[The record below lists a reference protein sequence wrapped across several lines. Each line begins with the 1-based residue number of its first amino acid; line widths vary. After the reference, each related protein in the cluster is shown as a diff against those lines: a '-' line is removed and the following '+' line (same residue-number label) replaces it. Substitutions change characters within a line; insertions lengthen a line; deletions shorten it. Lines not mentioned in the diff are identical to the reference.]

1 MIKLK
6 FTILMLFFL
15 IAKVQS
21 QNITSLEDIFKMH
34 LFLDKKNIRR
44 SDLDLP
50 VIKNDSLYE
59 LFIEN
64 SIIKIDTLDLNSDL
78 YLPINSQF
86 KFYLLKDIRFKDE
99 LDKKMLWV
107 LNIKMCENSKYIIA
121 FNEYTGQSFKLSG
134 FSTNDFMSFF
144 SVIKKDYRSI
154 NFKKL
159 RKAFF
164 FKKYRVQFL
173 DLECIFNSLKK
184 EKEFSPCLYTCEDVL
199 KLH

>member
-21 QNITSLEDIFKMH
+21 QNITSLEDIFKMN
-34 LFLDKKNIRR
+34 LFLDKKNIMR
-44 SDLDLP
+44 SDLELSI
-50 VIKNDSLYE
+50 IKNDSLYE
-59 LFIEN
+59 LFSKN
-64 SIIKIDTLDLNSDL
+64 SILNIDTLDLKSDL

-86 KFYLLKDIRFKDE
+86 KFYLLKDIRFKSE
-99 LDKKMLWV
+99 LEKKMFWV
-107 LNIKMCENSKYIIA
+107 LNIKMCENSRYIIA

-144 SVIKKDYRSI
+144 SIIKSDYRSL

-159 RKAFF
+159 RKTIF
-164 FKKYRVQFL
+164 FKKYKVQFL
-173 DLECIFNSLKK
+173 DFECIFKSLKNGD
-184 EKEFSPCLYTCEDVL
+184 EFSSCLNTCEDVL